1 MSIGWIIFILATVGW
16 HIGMYGMFKKAGI
29 EPWKALIP
37 FYNTWC
43 MVEKMQLR
51 KYWFFLQF
59 VPVAGQFITI
69 WICIKFVE
77 HFGRFGVGHH
87 AAAVFLPFLYFPY
100 LGYSNTERYA
110 GTKVVDNYKKSAV
123 REWVDAA
130 AFAVVAATI
139 IRTFV
144 FEAYTIPT
152 PSMEKTLLVNDFL
165 FVSKF
170 SYGPRIPNTPIA
182 MPFVHHTMPFV
193 PVKSYSEAIYIP
205 YTRWFA
211 SPVKRNDV
219 VVFNFPVND
228 TLIND
233 PIVDGK
239 QEFGSQTTYYEAVR
253 RYGRDKV
260 WRNFEDVIITRP
272 VDKREN
278 FIKRCVAVG
287 GDVLQVKDGKVIVNG
302 ENQSI
307 FPESQRYYLL
317 KTPPGTI
324 KVSDE
329 KIAEIKSNASSEE
342 DAAIKIFNEK
352 AKDLAARLIPMGI
365 HARVE
370 QSDIGPSSVDEN
382 TFRVNITNEEYP
394 LLKLT
399 SDYKIMPYYL
409 ENDNALYPYYGA
421 DSSHKWWS
429 ADNYGPITI
438 PQKGSTI
445 PLTADNLIRYQRCIE
460 VYEGNKFENSN
471 GKVLINGKEATTYTF
486 KMNYYWMMG
495 DNRHN
500 SLDSRYWGFV
510 PEDHVVG
517 KASLIWFSYE
527 GGPRWNRLF
536 KGIK

>member
-1 MSIGWIIFILATVGW
+1 MSFGWIIFIITAVGW

-29 EPWKALIP
+29 EPWKAFIP

-43 MVEKMQLR
+43 MVEKMELP
-51 KYWFFLQF
+51 KYWFFLQLI
-59 VPVAGQFITI
+59 PIAGQFITI
-69 WICIKFVE
+69 WITIKFVE

-87 AAAVFLPFLYFPY
+87 AATTFLPFVYFPY
-100 LGYSNTERYA
+100 LGFSKTERFA
-110 GTKVVDNYKKSAV
+110 GKKVVDNYKKSAA
-123 REWVDAA
+123 REWIDAA
-130 AFAVVAATI
+130 AFAVVAATL

-182 MPFVHHTMPFV
+182 MPFVHHTMPFI
-193 PVKSYSEAIYIP
+193 PAKSYSEAVYIP

-211 SPVKRNDV
+211 KDVKRNDV

-239 QEFGSQTTYYEAVR
+239 QQFGSQTTYYDVVR
-253 RYGRDKV
+253 EIGREQTWQRFGGD
-260 WRNFEDVIITRP
+260 IITRP

-287 GDVLQVKDGKVIVNG
+287 GDIVKVTDGKVIVNDVP
-302 ENQSI
+302 QDL
-307 FPESQRYYLL
+307 FPESQRYYTISSITGTSLDEENLL
-317 KTPPGTI
+317 T
-324 KVSDE
+324 
-329 KIAEIKSNASSEE
+329 
-342 DAAIKIFNEK
+342 
-352 AKDLAARLIPMGI
+352 MGI
-365 HARVE
+365 HARKE
-370 QSDIGPSSVDEN
+370 QGDIEQIPATNDWK
-382 TFRVNITNEEYP
+382 VNITNKELET
-394 LLKLT
+394 LKLGPDFKK
-399 SDYKIMPYYL
+399 SDYIVKYNTTDPHFPSTGLFPYFKDTSRHWSV
-409 ENDNALYPYYGA
+409 DNF
-421 DSSHKWWS
+421 
-429 ADNYGPITI
+429 GPILV
-438 PQKGSTI
+438 PKRGSNI
-445 PLTADNLIRYQRCIE
+445 ELNADNLIRYQRCIE
-460 VYEGNKFENSN
+460 VYEGNKLENVN
-471 GKVLINGKEATTYTF
+471 GKISINGVPATTYTF

-517 KASLIWFSYE
+517 KASLIWFSWE
-527 GGPRWNRLF
+527 GGPRWKRLF
-536 KGIK
+536 NGIK

>member
-1 MSIGWIIFILATVGW
+1 MSLGWIIFIIGALGW

-43 MVEKMQLR
+43 MVDKMEL
-51 KYWFFLQF
+51 KKWWFFVQF
-59 VPVAGQFITI
+59 IPVAGTFITI
-69 WICIKFVE
+69 WITIKFTE
-77 HFGRFGVGHH
+77 HFGRFELGHH
-87 AAAVFLPFLYFPY
+87 AAAVFLPFVYFPH
-100 LGYSNTERYA
+100 LGFNKNERYA
-110 GTKVVDNYKKSAV
+110 GKKVVDNYKKSGS
-123 REWVDAA
+123 REWIDAA

-170 SYGPRIPNTPIA
+170 AYGPRIPNTPIA

-193 PVKSYSEAIYIP
+193 PVKSYTEAVHIP

-211 SPVKRNDV
+211 TPVKRNDV

-233 PIVDGK
+233 K
-239 QEFGSQTTYYEAVR
+239 EQQFGSQKTYYEEVR
-253 RYGRDKV
+253 QIGREATWNNYAAD
-260 WRNFEDVIITRP
+260 IITRP

-287 GDVLQVKDGKVIVNG
+287 GDVLQVINGKVTVNG
-302 ENQSI
+302 QPQPLFPQSERYSIMTVPANAYLDKEN
-307 FPESQRYYLL
+307 
-317 KTPPGTI
+317 
-324 KVSDE
+324 
-329 KIAEIKSNASSEE
+329 
-342 DAAIKIFNEK
+342 
-352 AKDLAARLIPMGI
+352 LAAMGI
-365 HARVE
+365 YVRID
-370 QSDIGPSSVDEN
+370 QNDLRQMDQ
-382 TFRVNITNEEYP
+382 TKWLVNIANEEKP
-394 LLKLT
+394 NLKLPAGYSIT
-399 SDYKIMPYYL
+399 DFIMEPDKQLFPYY
-409 ENDNALYPYYGA
+409 DTI
-421 DSSHKWWS
+421 SHWS

-438 PQKGSTI
+438 PKKGVAI
-445 PLTADNLIRYQRCIE
+445 QLTPDNLIRYQRCIE
-460 VYEGNKFENSN
+460 VYEGNKFETRN
-471 GKVLINGKEATTYTF
+471 GQYFIHGNAATSYTF
-486 KMNYYWMMG
+486 KMDYFWMMG

-517 KASLIWFSYE
+517 KASLIWFSWE
-527 GGPRWNRLF
+527 GGPRWKRIFNS
-536 KGIK
+536 IK